1 MFLMNTIKRVIKKLP
16 KVDKET
22 DEGWDVFEDDTN
34 PNSRNYNASS
44 DPLNPACP
52 RNPLYM
58 SHMFGDD

>member
-22 DEGWDVFEDDTN
+22 DEGWDVFEDETN

-44 DPLNPACP
+44 DSANPACP
-52 RNPLYM
+52 ANPFYE
-58 SHMFGDD
+58 G